1 MSLVVKRPFPEPTLT
16 IQEPAPIVPQLLGS
30 TSSTNTARI
39 YKRIRLTSR
48 KSSGVPVS
56 ILAYVNLL
64 EDTVN
69 SNDALQVLI
78 KISDSM
84 QFDESEFPEAVKKL
98 VEHFRREPE
107 SAVRVKILSLFGD
120 LACETGIEC
129 PPLIDEVIGLLKGET
144 SAKVIS
150 QGLCALERIGRACSL
165 TSVAYVNKMV
175 FFAKSKLFSPSHNV
189 QRHAILLLGL
199 FVLVSDAE
207 KESLELIGKYTDSA
221 DARVRAQAFRS
232 MLTLGE
238 RGVHLPPTLYERAC
252 SAMIDDYECVR
263 KEALQM
269 VYKLGVKHPEHLIKV
284 PDSEQEIRLIDD
296 AFGKVCNAIC
306 DLSMHIRMQA
316 ADLLGGMTMVS
327 DEFLHQTLDKKLMS
341 NMRRKKSLHERSA
354 EHFTSGE
361 WSSGK
366 KWADDAPK
374 ELVNAESVSLM
385 ASGACGALVQGL
397 EDEFLEVRT
406 AAVNSMC
413 KLALKNPPF
422 AVTSLD
428 FLVDMFNDE
437 IEEVR
442 LRAICS
448 LTAISKHIILRE
460 DQLETMLSSL
470 EDYSVDVREGLH
482 LMLGACKVS
491 TKACLSLVVQKV
503 LDVLLKYPE
512 DRLSTYGCMQ
522 RVGQKHPEICMTLTP
537 QLLQDHPFFDS
548 AERDVED
555 PSYVCI
561 LIMLFNAAQ
570 HLPPMLGLFPE
581 TIVKHY
587 SYLRDTMPGFV
598 PRLNLGGQSTEMM
611 LTGSTGS
618 RQFLETLL
626 NNIQQAYP
634 TPKARLAL
642 LKAVQE
648 NLDRLAEIDPV
659 FSGTANF
666 TATFLGTQLLMEKL
680 HVAIGGQPTEAPLKD
695 CLAQLIRKCLELQ
708 NLFSCLT
715 LDDHL
720 LVKQMCLRASALNLV
735 LVVKDR
741 TQSALAPCQLL
752 LQIAADASNFMQEN
766 SSLVPDSFTS
776 AILTKLASIG
786 DPRPGRV
793 FREILPLVQAASPV
807 VIPKINTNIQMCKAR
822 IIEPSDNYYN
832 SDNVIKVTAGL
843 IAAIPLVAELENM
856 QETQRQGLRLKIK
869 YPDQNVHIVVPRK
882 RDIKKII
889 TEQGES
895 DTHWRL
901 RTTVLLSHG
910 VWTEAAPVDIGICL
924 SVRPSCELELCKPL
938 KVQFAPKPVKR
949 GI

>member
-1 MSLVVKRPFPEPTLT
+1 MSLAMKRPLPEPTQT
-16 IQEPAPIVPQLLGS
+16 IQQDPAAVVPLLGAS
-30 TSSTNTARI
+30 TSARI
-39 YKRIRLTSR
+39 YKRIRLTAR
-48 KSSGVPVS
+48 KSTGAPPS

-64 EDTVN
+64 EDTAGN

-78 KISDSM
+78 KISDAM
-84 QFDESEFPEAVKKL
+84 LFDESEFPEAIRKL

-107 SAVRVKILSLFGD
+107 SAVRVKTLSLFGD
-120 LACETGIEC
+120 LAAETGIDC
-129 PPLIDEVIGLLKGET
+129 GVLIDEVIGLLKGET
-144 SAKVIS
+144 SAKVVS
-150 QGLCALERIGRACSL
+150 QGLYALERIGRACVL
-165 TSVAYVNKMV
+165 PSVACTNKMV

-189 QRHAILLLGL
+189 QRHAILLLGR

-221 DARVRAQAFRS
+221 DARVRAQAIRS

-238 RGVHLPPTLYERAC
+238 RGVNLPASMYARAC
-252 SAMIDDYECVR
+252 GSLSDDYECVR
-263 KEALQM
+263 KEALQL
-269 VYKLGVKHPEHLIKV
+269 VYQLGVRHPEHLVKV
-284 PDSEQEIRLIDD
+284 SKDSDQEVRLIDD
-296 AFGKVCNAIC
+296 AFGRICNAIC
-306 DLSMHIRMQA
+306 DLSMHIRTLA
-316 ADLLGGMTMVS
+316 AELLGGMTMVS

-341 NMRRKKSLHERSA
+341 NMRRKKSLHERNA

-374 ELVNAESVSLM
+374 ELVNAEAVSLM

-406 AAVNSMC
+406 ASVNSMC

-442 LRAICS
+442 LRAIYS

-470 EDYSVDVREGLH
+470 EDYSVEVREGLH

-512 DRLSTYGCMQ
+512 DRLSTFGCMQ
-522 RVGQKHPEICMTLTP
+522 RVGQKHPEICMSLTP

-555 PSYVCI
+555 PSYICV

-570 HLPPMLGLFPE
+570 HLPPMLSLFPE
-581 TIVKHY
+581 TIVRHY
-587 SYLRDTMPGFV
+587 AYLRDTMPNLV
-598 PRLNLGGQSTEMM
+598 PHLNLGGQPAKLA
-611 LTGSTGS
+611 LTTSTGS

-626 NNIQQAYP
+626 NNIQSAYSAPQA
-634 TPKARLAL
+634 RQAL
-642 LKAVQE
+642 LKAAQE
-648 NLDRLAEIDPV
+648 NLDRLAEIDPS

-666 TATFLGTQLLMEKL
+666 TAVFFGTQLLMEQL
-680 HVAIGGQPTEAPLKD
+680 QVATTGQPTKAPLKD
-695 CLAQLIRKCLELQ
+695 CLAQLIRKCLKLQ
-708 NLFSCLT
+708 NLFSSLT
-715 LDDHL
+715 LEDQL

-741 TQSALAPCQLL
+741 SQSALAPCQLL
-752 LQIAADASNFMQEN
+752 LHIASDASNFLQEN
-766 SSLVPDSFTS
+766 SALVADSFTS
-776 AILTKLASIG
+776 AILTKLAAVG

-793 FREILPLVQAASPV
+793 FREILPVVQAAAPV
-807 VIPKINTNIQMCKAR
+807 VIPKINTNIKMCKAH
-822 IIEPSDNYYN
+822 ILEPSE
-832 SDNVIKVTAGL
+832 SSGSTDNVVKVTAGL
-843 IAAIPLVAELENM
+843 IASVPFVAELENL
-856 QETQRQGLRLKIK
+856 QESQRQNLRLKIK
-869 YPDQNVHIVVPRK
+869 YPDQNVHVIVPRR
-882 RDIKKII
+882 RDLKKIM

-895 DTHWRL
+895 ESHWRL

-910 VWTEAAPVDIGICL
+910 VWTEASPVDIGICL
-924 SVRPSCELELCKPL
+924 AVRPNTDLELCKPV

>member
-1 MSLVVKRPFPEPTLT
+1 MSVAVKRPFTETTQT
-16 IQEPAPIVPQLLGS
+16 IQEPVPIVPQLLGS
-30 TSSTNTARI
+30 SSSNTTRI

-84 QFDESEFPEAVKKL
+84 QFDESEFPEAIKKL
-98 VEHFRREPE
+98 VEHFRRESE

-129 PPLIDEVIGLLKGET
+129 PPLIDEVIAMLKGET

-165 TSVAYVNKMV
+165 TSVAYINKMV
-175 FFAKSKLFSPSHNV
+175 FFAKSKLFSSSHNV
-189 QRHAILLLGL
+189 QRHAIFLLGV

-207 KESLELIGKYTDSA
+207 KESLELIGKYTDSS

-238 RGVHLPPTLYERAC
+238 RGVQLPASLYERAC
-252 SAMIDDYECVR
+252 NALIDDYECVR

-269 VYKLGVKHPEHLIKV
+269 VYELGVRHPEYSIKL
-284 PDSEQEIRLIDD
+284 PESEQNVRLIDD
-296 AFGKVCNAIC
+296 AFGKVCSAIS
-306 DLSMHIRMQA
+306 DLSMHIRTQA

-341 NMRRKKSLHERSA
+341 NMRKKKSLHERSA

-374 ELVNAESVSLM
+374 ELVNADSVSLM

-406 AAVNSMC
+406 ASVNSMC
-413 KLALKNPPF
+413 KLALKNPLF

-460 DQLETMLSSL
+460 DQLEIMLSSL

-512 DRLSTYGCMQ
+512 DRLSTFGCMQ

-570 HLPPMLGLFPE
+570 HLPPMLSLFPE
-581 TIVKHY
+581 IIVKHY
-587 SYLRDTMPGFV
+587 SYLRDTMPEFV
-598 PRLNLGGQSTEMM
+598 PQLSLGSGTSVTM
-611 LTGSTGS
+611 LAGSTGS
-618 RQFLETLL
+618 RQFLETLIH
-626 NNIQQAYP
+626 NIQQAYSI
-634 TPKARLAL
+634 PKARLSL

-648 NLDRLAEIDPV
+648 NLDQLAKIDPS

-666 TATFLGTQLLMEKL
+666 TATFVGIQLLMEKL
-680 HVAIGGQPTEAPLKD
+680 HVAITGQPTEEPLKE
-695 CLAQLIRKCLELQ
+695 CLNQLIRKCLEMQ
-708 NLFSCLT
+708 NLFSELT

-720 LVKQMCLRASALNLV
+720 LVKQMCLRASAFNLV
-735 LVVKDR
+735 LVVRDR
-741 TQSALAPCQLL
+741 SQSALAPCQLL
-752 LQIAADASNFMQEN
+752 LQIAADASKFMQEN
-766 SSLVPDSFTS
+766 SSLVADSFTS

-793 FREILPLVQAASPV
+793 FREILPVVQAASLAI
-807 VIPKINTNIQMCKAR
+807 IPKINTNIKMCKAR
-822 IIEPSDNYYN
+822 IVEPAENFYN

-843 IAAIPLVAELENM
+843 IAALPLVVELENM
-856 QETQRQGLRLKIK
+856 QESQRQCLRVKVK
-869 YPDQNVHIVVPRK
+869 YPDQSVHIIVPRR
-882 RDIKKII
+882 RDIKRII

-895 DTHWRL
+895 ESHWRL

-910 VWTEAAPVDIGICL
+910 TWTEAAQVDISICL
-924 SVRPSCELELCKPL
+924 SVRPNSELELCKPL
-938 KVQFAPKPVKR
+938 KVHFAPKPVKR